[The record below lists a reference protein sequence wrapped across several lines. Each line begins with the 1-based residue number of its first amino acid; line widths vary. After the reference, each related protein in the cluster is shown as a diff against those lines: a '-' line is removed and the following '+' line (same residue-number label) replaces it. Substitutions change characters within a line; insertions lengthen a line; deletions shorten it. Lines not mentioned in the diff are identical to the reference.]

1 MIWVGS
7 VFLFVLV
14 QGARWGQLPA
24 FPLFVAGPFGT
35 IYPTGG
41 YSPVVNKGLTPL
53 PPYSVYQVS
62 QDVVFA
68 REEVRGCYFL
78 LLAFKVGV

>member
-1 MIWVGS
+1 MIWVWECLPFCLGS
-7 VFLFVLV
+7 GGPL
-14 QGARWGQLPA
+14 GPATA
-24 FPLFVAGPFGT
+24 FPLLAGPFGT

-41 YSPVVNKGLTPL
+41 YSPVVNRGLTPL

-62 QDVVFA
+62 QDVVFT
-68 REEVRGCYFL
+68 REELLGGYLF